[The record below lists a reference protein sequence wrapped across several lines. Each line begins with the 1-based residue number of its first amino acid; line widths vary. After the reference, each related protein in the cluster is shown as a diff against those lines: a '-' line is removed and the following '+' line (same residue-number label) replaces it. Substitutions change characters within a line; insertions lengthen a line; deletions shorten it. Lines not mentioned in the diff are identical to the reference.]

1 MKIIINY
8 FPANINELSSL
19 GYLDL
24 LELIMD
30 VDEGFEALSNELI
43 EESDEFE
50 LVCEENEA
58 HTHEEK
64 LDLAES
70 IVRSCGIDKEIASI
84 EEQIQ
89 LQVNK
94 DLEVGM
100 DKVAKETA
108 QEIKDRY
115 DLDEVSGSFVEQG
128 VLSIDI
134 PNSGI
139 NEIKSH
145 ENDIQA
151 IIERLVNDTKLVVN
165 CIEEPKDIKINSLNE
180 YLGEL
185 TFELP
190 KDYHYSNRFCD
201 NFNVSSIDFED

>member
-58 HTHEEK
+58 RTHEEK

-185 TFELP
+185 TFELS
-190 KDYHYSNRFCD
+190 KDYHYSNRFCN

>member
-8 FPANINELSSL
+8 FPANINELASL

-115 DLDEVSGSFVEQG
+115 DLDEVSGSFIEQG

-151 IIERLVNDTKLVVN
+151 IIERLVNDTKLVLD

-190 KDYHYSNRFCD
+190 KDYHYSNRFCN

>member
-94 DLEVGM
+94 DLEVGI

-115 DLDEVSGSFVEQG
+115 DLDEISGSFIEQG

-190 KDYHYSNRFCD
+190 KDYHYSNRFCN